1 MPLEL
6 TLVGIVL
13 ASALIHAVWNALVK
27 TGGDEAL
34 MMALMTAVT
43 GLIALVG
50 VTLTETPAV
59 QSWPFIAASVVIHAA
74 YIVLLVKSYQSGEL
88 GHVYPLARGAAPL
101 LVALGAFA
109 FAAER
114 ITPVGGLGVLLI
126 SAGVMSLALAGGS
139 RRVDGRRPAAFGL
152 LTGVS
157 IAAYTVVDGL
167 GIRASGTPLGYI
179 AWLFF
184 LEAPPIVL
192 WVAMTRRR
200 AFTAYVQHHLPRGI
214 LIGGMGISSYGLALY
229 ALSQGAMAPVAA
241 LRETSSIFAVL
252 IGTFLLRESFGRLRL
267 IASALVAAGVV
278 ALNWVV

>member
-6 TLVGIVL
+6 TLVAVIL
-13 ASALIHAVWNALVK
+13 ASALIHAAWNALVK

-43 GLIALVG
+43 GVIALIG
-50 VTLTETPAV
+50 VTLTDAPDV
-59 QSWPFIAASVVIHAA
+59 RSWPFIATSVFIHAA
-74 YIVLLVKSYQSGEL
+74 YIVLLVKSYQAGEL
-88 GHVYPLARGAAPL
+88 SHVYPLARGAARL

-126 SAGVMSLALAGGS
+126 SAGVMSLALAGGGRS
-139 RRVDGRRPAAFGL
+139 IDGRKAAALGL

-179 AWLFF
+179 A
-184 LEAPPIVL
+184 
-192 WVAMTRRR
+192 
-200 AFTAYVQHHLPRGI
+200 
-214 LIGGMGISSYGLALY
+214 
-229 ALSQGAMAPVAA
+229 
-241 LRETSSIFAVL
+241 
-252 IGTFLLRESFGRLRL
+252 
-267 IASALVAAGVV
+267 
-278 ALNWVV
+278 

>member
-101 LVALGAFA
+101 LVALAAFA

-114 ITPVGGLGVLLI
+114 VAPVGGLGVLLI
-126 SAGVMSLALAGGS
+126 SAGVMSLALAGGGRS
-139 RRVDGRRPAAFGL
+139 IDGRKAAALGL

-179 AWLFF
+179 A
-184 LEAPPIVL
+184 
-192 WVAMTRRR
+192 
-200 AFTAYVQHHLPRGI
+200 
-214 LIGGMGISSYGLALY
+214 
-229 ALSQGAMAPVAA
+229 
-241 LRETSSIFAVL
+241 
-252 IGTFLLRESFGRLRL
+252 
-267 IASALVAAGVV
+267 
-278 ALNWVV
+278 